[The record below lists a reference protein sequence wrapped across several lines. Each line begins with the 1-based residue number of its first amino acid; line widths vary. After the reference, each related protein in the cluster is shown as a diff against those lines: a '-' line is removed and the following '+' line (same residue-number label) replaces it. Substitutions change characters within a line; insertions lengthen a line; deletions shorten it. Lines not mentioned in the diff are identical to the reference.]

1 MVKNDTAR
9 FFVILFPLQK
19 YGGIITIPPPANE
32 DNFNDRNLIRLTWF
46 ITVLLSETTY
56 VNLYNKNVMIFL
68 VFFILFLV
76 VFFILFLF
84 GFLIL
89 FLVVFL
95 LYYFYLVFL
104 IFLNNYRALF
114 NLRSPYRQLRG
125 GDILLQTHSSCV
137 KIVVENT
144 RLKTS
149 CHLVFIIKSNNSKF
163 VTKYF
168 RKIQAKQTSKID
180 KTIIL

>member
-1 MVKNDTAR
+1 MKNDTAR

-46 ITVLLSETTY
+46 ITVLLSEITY
-56 VNLYNKNVMIFL
+56 VILYNKNGYAIFW
-68 VFFILFLV
+68 FFNYAIFILF
-76 VFFILFLF
+76 FCFIFS
-84 GFLIL
+84 G
-89 FLVVFL
+89 FL
-95 LYYFYLVFL
+95 LYYFYFVFL

-144 RLKTS
+144 
-149 CHLVFIIKSNNSKF
+149 
-163 VTKYF
+163 
-168 RKIQAKQTSKID
+168 
-180 KTIIL
+180 

>member
-1 MVKNDTAR
+1 MLFCTTKMVML
-9 FFVILFPLQK
+9 FFVF
-19 YGGIITIPPPANE
+19 
-32 DNFNDRNLIRLTWF
+32 FNYAI
-46 ITVLLSETTY
+46 
-56 VNLYNKNVMIFL
+56 
-68 VFFILFLV
+68 FILF
-76 VFFILFLF
+76 FCFIFS
-84 GFLIL
+84 G
-89 FLVVFL
+89 FL

-168 RKIQAKQTSKID
+168 RKNPSETNFEN
-180 KTIIL
+180 